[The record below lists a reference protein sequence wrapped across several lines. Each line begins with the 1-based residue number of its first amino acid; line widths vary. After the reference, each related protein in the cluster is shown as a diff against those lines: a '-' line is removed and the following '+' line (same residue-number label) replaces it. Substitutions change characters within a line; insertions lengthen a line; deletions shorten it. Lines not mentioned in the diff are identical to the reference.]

1 MNILYTITSYP
12 PAVGGTQ
19 FHTHQLASHFVRS
32 AHRVQVV
39 TYWDRSRTDWLIGTT
54 LTAHPEDLEY
64 SVEGVPVHRLGLSP
78 REKLRLLPFVPSYW
92 LIQGLAIRGISNLIA
107 AKLAALGGEWQV
119 IHNVR
124 QGREGLSYAS
134 WKMARR
140 LGVPFVFTPVHHPRW
155 GGWLHRHYQAL
166 YRAADAVIALTHA
179 EKEALIGL
187 GVQSERIHVTG
198 IGPVLSPTADGDAF
212 RSRTDLGSAPL
223 VLFVGT
229 HYPYKGIETILLAAP
244 QVWARFPDARF
255 LFVGTPTPYSRRL
268 FARHA
273 DPRLLQLGTA
283 DSQTKTDALAA
294 CDLLCVPSMQE
305 SFGGVYTE
313 AWASGKP
320 VIAGDIPATREII
333 SNGSDGYLVRPDPSE
348 LAGRI
353 CTLLGD
359 PALRERMGQ
368 AGGAKVQAKYTWERL
383 AERTEQ
389 VYHHVVSDFRSLR
402 DFGSL

>member
-32 AHRVQVV
+32 AHRVQVA

-92 LIQGLAIRGISNLIA
+92 LIQGLAIREISNLIA
-107 AKLAALGGEWQV
+107 AKLAALGGDWQV

-124 QGREGLSYAS
+124 QGREGLSFAS

-198 IGPVLSPTADGDAF
+198 IGPVLSPTADGDGF

-283 DSQTKTDALAA
+283 NSQTKTDVLAA

-320 VIAGDIPATREII
+320 VIAADIPATREII
-333 SNGSDGYLVRPDPSE
+333 SNGSDGYLVRPDPSD

-368 AGGAKVQAKYTWERL
+368 AGRAKVQDKYTWERL

-389 VYHHVVSDFRSLR
+389 VYHHVLQVHEA
-402 DFGSL
+402 GSQ